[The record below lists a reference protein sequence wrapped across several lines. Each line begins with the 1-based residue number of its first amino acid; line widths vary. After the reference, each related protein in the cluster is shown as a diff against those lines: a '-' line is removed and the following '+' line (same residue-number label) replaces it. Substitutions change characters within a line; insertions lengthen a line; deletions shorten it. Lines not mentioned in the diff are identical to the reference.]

1 MGDGR
6 AEDADAEGIAAI
18 YNDAVETTTAIW
30 NEITVDAAN
39 RRDWMAA
46 RRAAGYPVLVVVDPA
61 GAVAGYASFGDWRA
75 FDGYRHTVEHSVYV
89 RADVRGGG
97 IGALTVLTMSATY
110 HGLTKDEVV
119 HASAAGRIATQL
131 GSALG
136 VSVCTVLMTLTHGVG
151 WSTFA
156 YFTVFTTLMAA
167 TATRLPRGTVV
178 RK

>member
-1 MGDGR
+1 M
-6 AEDADAEGIAAI
+6 
-18 YNDAVETTTAIW
+18 
-30 NEITVDAAN
+30 
-39 RRDWMAA
+39 
-46 RRAAGYPVLVVVDPA
+46 L
-61 GAVAGYASFGDWRA
+61 GYASFGDWRA
-75 FDGYRHTVEHSVYV
+75 FDGYRFTVEHSVYV

-136 VSVCTVLMTLTHGVG
+136 VSVCTVLMTLTHGIG
-151 WSTFA
+151 WTTFA

>member
-1 MGDGR
+1 MEIWLVSPHGR
-6 AEDADAEGIAAI
+6 RGS
-18 YNDAVETTTAIW
+18 VTGTTAVW
-30 NEITVDAAN
+30 NLTPVDAAN
-39 RRDWMAA
+39 RAAWMAA
-46 RRAAGYPVLVVVDPA
+46 RQAAGYPVLVA
-61 GAVAGYASFGDWRA
+61 TGAEGAVLGYASFGDWRA
-75 FDGYRHTVEHSVYV
+75 FDGYRFTVEHSVYV